1 MPPLKPSTT
10 KYLKKK
16 KAAARTQDW
25 WIRMLKCS
33 LGQRAEHSMR
43 TGTEKR
49 WDTGRRI
56 PDAGG
61 AGGRVQEGEWGPA
74 ASPEAEG
81 AATRAARRAGRRGT
95 GFTGPLLGVGVSI
108 SERPVLE
115 PLCTIVFNFQQAWDR
130 HLTPTEELRPRTVN
144 LTAWGHALGAHF
156 LLLSLCFRLVVRL
169 GKAWGKKQ
177 LSLSE
182 V

>member
-1 MPPLKPSTT
+1 MPPLNPNTPKC
-10 KYLKKK
+10 LKKT
-16 KAAARTQDW
+16 KAAARTQGW

-74 ASPEAEG
+74 ASPEAEE
-81 AATRAARRAGRRGT
+81 AATQAARRAGRRGT
-95 GFTGPLLGVGVSI
+95 RFTGPLLGVGVSI
-108 SERPVLE
+108 SERPVLG
-115 PLCTIVFNFQQAWDR
+115 PLCMIVFNFQQAWDR
-130 HLTPTEELRPRTVN
+130 YLTPTEELGPRTVN
-144 LTAWGHALGAHF
+144 LPAWGT
-156 LLLSLCFRLVVRL
+156 LLQPISSC
-169 GKAWGKKQ
+169 
-177 LSLSE
+177 
-182 V
+182 